1 MTIYS
6 VKINKHEVVKT
17 TALHEAIAIAKRAL
31 VDKLV
36 ARGASVVSV
45 SEKIYLDRGESKA
58 TYRIFATIYEKNGL
72 GVYKQKTFS
81 NAIKMEHISNGGYDF
96 ELHAQISNAIE
107 VKKNEN
113 H

>member
-6 VKINKHEVVKT
+6 VKISKHEVVKT

-31 VDKLV
+31 VDKLA

-45 SEKIYLDRGESKA
+45 SEKMYLDRGDGKA
-58 TYRIFATIYEKNGL
+58 TYRIFATIYEKNWQGA
-72 GVYKQKTFS
+72 YKKKTFS
-81 NAIKMEHISNGGYDF
+81 NAIRMEHISNGGYDF

-107 VKKNEN
+107 VEGGKEK
-113 H
+113 